1 MKNYYNRNLLLLLVL
16 LLVTLTTELFAQPMV
31 GNYTIN
37 SNQATGGT
45 NFQTF
50 FEFSNAL
57 STNGISGNV
66 IADVVP
72 GSGPYNEQVIFNTIP
87 GAADTASVTIN
98 GNGETITAFTTT
110 TDRYV
115 IRLTDIQYFAIT
127 NLRVLRDTTSSGG
140 FYGIHIFNTGRN
152 ISITN
157 CSVDMSG
164 TTSTLYGAYV
174 ASGSETSILTTGDF
188 HDITFLNDTATGGGY
203 GVSVFGLISDLA
215 SNIVISH
222 NYFYDFHSNGIYL
235 RETDSAIVRDNY
247 FDKRTSNITS
257 VNAIQVAQAA
267 NINTQIFGNF
277 IKVSQVDNGSM
288 PFRGI
293 YLFNGTGHRV
303 FNNVIYDV
311 NLTSGNF
318 TAIEVR
324 TGATAPEI
332 YFNTI
337 SLDNPNTTSGEL
349 FGIAEELSNTNSI
362 IRNNIISISQP
373 TSAVKA
379 GLVLGGSS
387 TPATALNSDYND
399 IWVPGGNV
407 AMKATIATIPYPTLT
422 DWQTASGQD
431 MNSRN
436 VDPGFVSQFI
446 MIPTNSL
453 LDNTGVVIPTLLY
466 DITGAIRSVP
476 PDMGAFE
483 FLGTGVSEFSKHNQL
498 LVYPS
503 PVNSQM
509 NVKLNSNGQ
518 PSIVSVYSMKGELVI
533 SRSVSGIANEIS
545 FDVSDLANGVYTI
558 KTFQSE
564 GISTGRFI
572 KN

>member
-1 MKNYYNRNLLLLLVL
+1 MKKYNYKTIF
-16 LLVTLTTELFAQPMV
+16 TLIIFFHVAVATTWAQPMV

-37 SNQATGGT
+37 SNQATGGV

-50 FEFSNAL
+50 FEFSSAL
-57 STNGISGNV
+57 TTNGISGNV
-66 IADVVP
+66 IADVVS
-72 GSGPYNEQVIFNTIP
+72 GSGPYNEQVVFNSIP
-87 GAADTASVTIN
+87 GSSDTAAVTLN
-98 GNGETITAFTTT
+98 GNGEIITAFTTS
-110 TDRYV
+110 TDRHV
-115 IRLTDIQYFAIT
+115 VRLADVQYFAIT
-127 NLRVLRDTTSSGG
+127 NLRVVRDTSSSGG

-152 ISITN
+152 ISIIN

-188 HDITFLNDTATGGGY
+188 HDITFINDTATGGGY
-203 GVSVFGLISDLA
+203 GISVFGLVSDLA
-215 SNIVISH
+215 SNIVISD
-222 NYFYDFHSNGIYL
+222 NVFYDFHSNGIYL
-235 RETDSAIVRDNY
+235 RETDSAIVSDNY

-277 IKVSQVDNGSM
+277 IKVSQVNNGTM

-303 FNNVIYDV
+303 FNNVIHDV

-324 TGATAPEI
+324 TPGTAPEI

-337 SLDNPNTTSGEL
+337 SLDNPNSSSGEL
-349 FGIAEELSNTNSI
+349 FGIAEELSNTNSV
-362 IRNNIISISQP
+362 IRNNIISITQP
-373 TSAVKA
+373 TTGIKA
-379 GLVLGGSS
+379 GLVIGATA

-399 IWVPGGNV
+399 IYVPGGNI
-407 AMKATIATIPYPTLT
+407 AMKGSSSPVLYAALT

-431 MNSRN
+431 INSQN
-436 VDPGFVSQFI
+436 TDPGFVSQFI

-483 FLGTGVSEFSKHNQL
+483 FLGTGVSELGKHNQL

-518 PSIVSVYSMKGELVI
+518 PSIVSVYSMQGELVM
-533 SRSVSGIANEIS
+533 SRSVSGSLNEIS

-558 KTFQSE
+558 KTFHFD

>member
-1 MKNYYNRNLLLLLVL
+1 MKKYRYKNIFTLAIFLLIAA
-16 LLVTLTTELFAQPMV
+16 TSTFAQPMV

-50 FEFSNAL
+50 FEFSTAL

-66 IADVVP
+66 VADVVM
-72 GSGPYNEQVIFNTIP
+72 GSGPYDEQVVFNTVP

-115 IRLTDIQYFAIT
+115 IRLTDVQYFGIT
-127 NLRVLRDTTSSGG
+127 NLRVVRDTTSSGG

-157 CSVDMSG
+157 CHVDMSG

-188 HDITFLNDTATGGGY
+188 HDLTFFNDTATGGGY
-203 GVSVFGLISDLA
+203 GVSVFGLVSDLA
-215 SNIVISH
+215 SNIVIS
-222 NYFYDFHSNGIYL
+222 NNTFYDFHSNGVYL
-235 RETDSAIVRDNY
+235 RETDGAIINDNY

-257 VNAIQVAQAA
+257 VNAIQIAQAA
-267 NINTQIFGNF
+267 NINSLIFGNF

-303 FNNVIYDV
+303 FNNVIHDV

-324 TGATAPEI
+324 TAGTAPEI

-337 SLDNPNTTSGEL
+337 SLDNPNTSSGEL

-373 TSAVKA
+373 TIAVKA

-387 TPATALNSDYND
+387 TPTTALNSDYND

-431 MNSRN
+431 MNSQN

-453 LDNTGVVIPTLLY
+453 LDNTGVVIPTVLT
-466 DITGAIRSVP
+466 DITGALRNSP

-483 FLGTGVSEFSKHNQL
+483 FLGTGVSQLSKNNQL
-498 LVYPS
+498 MVYPS
-503 PVNSQM
+503 PVNSKL
-509 NVKLNSNGQ
+509 NVKLNSGGQ
-518 PSIVSVYSMKGELVI
+518 ASVVSVYSMKGELVL
-533 SRSVSGIANEIS
+533 SRTVPGIEDEVS

-558 KTFQSE
+558 KTFQSDR
-564 GISTGRFI
+564 IATGRFI